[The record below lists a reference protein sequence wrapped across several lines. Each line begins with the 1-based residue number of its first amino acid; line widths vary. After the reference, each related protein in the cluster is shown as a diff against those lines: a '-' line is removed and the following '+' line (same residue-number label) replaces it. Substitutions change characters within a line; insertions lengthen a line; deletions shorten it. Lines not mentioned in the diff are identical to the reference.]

1 MKGTRCGVRGAWKTS
16 IEYISPNP
24 VPRTSYLKP
33 QTIYTM
39 RKILLISAL
48 LSFITTCFSTTP
60 DEGIWIPLLIDKY
73 NIRLMREKGFKL
85 SAEDIY
91 SVNKACMKD
100 AVVSF
105 NGGCTAELISG
116 EGLLITNH
124 HCGYDL
130 IQEHSSL
137 ENDYLTNGFWA
148 MSRNEELAN
157 PGVTITLLKWM
168 EDVTDKVLA
177 GVTDEMEPADREK
190 LISSN
195 IEGIQKKASEGTG
208 YRAMVRPFFMGNQY
222 FLFVNETF
230 RDIRL
235 VGAPPSA
242 IGKFGGD
249 TDNWIWPRHTGD
261 FSLFRVYADKN
272 NKPADYSAD
281 NVPYKPAYYFPVS
294 LKGVKEGDFTMVFGY
309 PGSTSEYVPSYHID
323 MVKNH
328 IDPKMISIRTKK
340 IEIID
345 KAMNLD
351 PLIRI
356 QYSAKKAGISNS
368 WKKWI
373 GEIQGLERM
382 NTIGKK
388 QTFEGEISKWI
399 NADKARNTK
408 YGDILPA
415 YRELYA
421 NLKDYTMVNSFT
433 NEVFNG
439 VEAFSIAR
447 NTKELAGL
455 FENDK
460 SSDSE
465 TVQKVKERLT
475 EASRQFFRDY
485 SKETDQNLFVELM
498 KIYGESLDAKWLVP
512 GYIRMKDQCKGDF
525 SDLGEKIYEK
535 SIFADEQKYTA
546 FIKGFNKSSVK
557 KLNNDPFYSLS
568 MDAGKFI
575 SENVRPELSRLN
587 SELQKLNKRYMKAQ
601 MEYQSNKVFYPDA
614 NSTLRVA
621 FGTIQGYNSKDA
633 VYFKPVSTL
642 KGIIEKDNPDIY
654 DYDVPDKLKELYANR
669 DYGRYAQDGE
679 VPVCFIANNHT
690 TGGNSGS
697 PVINAEGYL
706 IGINF
711 DRAWE
716 GVASDMAF
724 NPDQSRNI
732 SLDIRYALFIIDKFA
747 GAGYLLNEMTIVE

>member
-1 MKGTRCGVRGAWKTS
+1 
-16 IEYISPNP
+16 
-24 VPRTSYLKP
+24 
-33 QTIYTM
+33 M

-48 LSFITTCFSTTP
+48 LSFITTCFSSIP
-60 DEGIWIPLLIDKY
+60 DEGIWIPLLIEKY
-73 NIRLMREKGFKL
+73 NIKLMQEKGFKL

-116 EGLLITNH
+116 EGLMITNH
-124 HCGYDL
+124 HCGYDM

-157 PGVTITLLKWM
+157 PGATITLLKWM
-168 EDVTDKVLA
+168 EDVTDKVLE
-177 GVTDEMEPADREK
+177 GVTDEMEQAGREK

-195 IEGIQKKASEGTG
+195 IEGIQKKATEGSG
-208 YRAMVRPFFMGNQY
+208 YRAVVRPFFMGNQY

-272 NKPADYSAD
+272 NKPADYSPD

-294 LKGVKEGDFTMVFGY
+294 IKGFKEGDFTMVFGY

-323 MVKNH
+323 MVKNY

-345 KAMNLD
+345 KAMNAD

-388 QTFEGEISKWI
+388 QAFEGDLTRWI
-399 NADKARNTK
+399 NADEARK
-408 YGDILPA
+408 KEYGDILPA
-415 YRELYA
+415 YRELYSS
-421 NLKDYTMVNSFT
+421 LKDYTLVNSFT

-439 VEAFSIAR
+439 IEAFGIAR
-447 NTKELAGL
+447 GIRELAAL
-455 FENDK
+455 FDDDK
-460 SSDSE
+460 PASLE
-465 TVQKVKERLT
+465 TVQKVKDRLI
-475 EASRQFFRDY
+475 EASKQFFKDY
-485 SKETDQNLFVELM
+485 NKATDLTLFVELM
-498 KIYGESLDAKWLVP
+498 KIYGESLDSKWLAP
-512 GYIRMKDQCKGDF
+512 GYLRLKDQCKGNF
-525 SDLGEKIYEK
+525 SDIAVEIYEK
-535 SIFADEQKYTA
+535 SVFADEQKYAA
-546 FIKGFNKSSVK
+546 FIKGFKGPSVK
-557 KLNNDPFYSLS
+557 KLNKDPFYSLS
-568 MDAGKFI
+568 ADAGKFL
-575 SENVRPELSRLN
+575 SENVRPKLTTLN
-587 SELQKLNKRYMKAQ
+587 AGLQKLNKRYMKAQ
-601 MEYQSNKVFYPDA
+601 MEYQSSKTFYPDA
-614 NSTLRVA
+614 NSTLRVS
-621 FGTIQGYNSKDA
+621 FGTIQGYDSKDA

-654 DYDVPDKLKELYANR
+654 DYDVPDKLKELYAKR
-669 DYGRYAQDGE
+669 DYGRYARDGE
-679 VPVCFIANNHT
+679 IPVCFIANNHT

-697 PVINAEGYL
+697 PVINSEGYL
-706 IGINF
+706 IGVNF

-724 NPDQSRNI
+724 NPEQSRNI
-732 SLDIRYALFIIDKFA
+732 SLDVRYALFIIDKFA
-747 GAGYLLNEMTIVE
+747 GAGYLLNEMTIIE